1 MSGILPQSGETATTK
16 LSISFPQIVL
26 GSEPCAAYPAASQT
40 EPPMKS
46 KALAISVLVN
56 IGLAVWL
63 AALYAG
69 KRPESATANPSGDH
83 GKPTTHRNADPGN
96 RTGPVK
102 APLPGLSATDPKSV
116 FQSLRENYNPETIV
130 LAKQTLAK
138 LARESPDELM
148 RLIETEQLFAAGD
161 EWMDAALAALIGAR
175 PGELDALAKRFTDL
189 DMRSH
194 FVESAVRVHARS
206 GNWGAAEDLLAKL
219 PPGAMA
225 AARYSQLAWEM
236 GKTDVNLAIGLLG
249 KVDFPEGRSAVMRRL
264 ISTLQDHPEKSGPQ
278 IEKLLSLAGND
289 SQNIKSLAE
298 LWASEATGRSAD
310 PAALLGRI
318 KGLELA
324 DAVKADLRSA
334 VAMKAIEAS
343 PTADSARTWREQL
356 AADADATSF
365 GVSAAMFLA
374 RKDIREATS
383 FVGSLDEKDGL
394 EWAMQGLMMHWL
406 PNDSIAASGWI
417 SQLPVESP
425 QRKYATRQLVK
436 YLRRVGD
443 NQAADQWERS
453 LNP

>member
-1 MSGILPQSGETATTK
+1 MR
-16 LSISFPQIVL
+16 
-26 GSEPCAAYPAASQT
+26 
-40 EPPMKS
+40 S
-46 KALAISVLVN
+46 KAFAISVLLN

-69 KRPESATANPSGDH
+69 KRPVTATADSPGDH
-83 GKPTTHRNADPGN
+83 GKPPPHRNADPEP
-96 RTGPVK
+96 RSDAVK
-102 APLPGLSATDPKSV
+102 APLPGPSETDPRSV
-116 FQSLRENYNPETIV
+116 FRNLNKDYNAENIA
-130 LAKQTLAK
+130 LAKQTLAT

-148 RLIETEQLFAAGD
+148 RLIETEPLFAAGD
-161 EWMDAALAALIGAR
+161 EWMDAALAALIGVR

-194 FVESAVRVHARS
+194 FVESAVRVHARR
-206 GNWGAAEDLLAKL
+206 GNWGAAEALLAKL

-225 AARYSQLAWEM
+225 AAHYSELAWEM
-236 GKTDVNLAIGLLG
+236 GNTDVNLAIGLLG
-249 KVDFPEGRSAVMRRL
+249 RVDFPEGRRAVMGQL
-264 ISTLQDHPEKSGPQ
+264 ISNLHVHPEKSGPQ

-298 LWASEATGRSAD
+298 LWAREAAGQSAD

-343 PTADSARTWREQL
+343 PTADSARAWRERL

-365 GVSAAMFLA
+365 GVNAAMFLA

-406 PNDSIAASGWI
+406 SNDSVAASEWL
-417 SQLPVESP
+417 SQLPADSP
-425 QRKYATRQLVK
+425 QRKYATRQLVS
-436 YLRRVGD
+436 YLRSVGD
-443 NQAADQWERS
+443 QQAADQWERS
-453 LNP
+453 LKDR